1 MKRIFCL
8 LLTLLLVFSLMAC
21 KKEEDFP
28 EEDLVYT
35 EGCDLGEGDTTYYL
49 RVTAEDLD
57 ITFTVHTDER
67 VLGKSLRQT
76 GIVSGD
82 ESTYGLYIKV
92 VNGVRADYEKD
103 GAYWG
108 VKVDGEY
115 SMVGVDEIE
124 IEDGKTYEL
133 AYTVG

>member
-1 MKRIFCL
+1 MKKIVL
-8 LLTLLLVFSLMAC
+8 LALSVLLVFSLVSC
-21 KKEEDFP
+21 KKEEFP
-28 EEDLVYT
+28 EEDLIYT

-57 ITFTVHTDER
+57 ITFTVHTDET
-67 VLGKSLRQT
+67 VLGRSLRKT

-108 VKVDGEY
+108 VKIDGED
-115 SMVGVDEIE
+115 SMVGVDDIE
-124 IEDGKTYEL
+124 IEEGKTYEL